1 MCWGEEQPSGHCC
14 CCTGTDVR
22 CRVSCGHISIVSV
35 FATETKENLRARTKF
50 YLLLPH
56 QTTAESSRHELSKP
70 EALPKLPT
78 LGTSPQS
85 QNSANSLSSAQGES

>member
-1 MCWGEEQPSGHCC
+1 MHWGEEKPRGHCC
-14 CCTGTDVR
+14 CCTGTDVG
-22 CRVSCGHISIVSV
+22 CRVSRGHNSIVSV
-35 FATETKENLRARTKF
+35 FATETKENLRARAKF

-56 QTTAESSRHELSKP
+56 QATAESSRHELPKP

-85 QNSANSLSSAQGES
+85 QNSANSHPSAQGES